1 MSSIS
6 EMHKAKA
13 QSLLAHSMQ
22 EATGYTDLDCISEWN
37 EIIQRTID
45 AAVAEAKEIYA
56 APPAMLEAV
65 QDDALDRIAS
75 ALERIANV
83 LGASS
88 ALSANAGAPRL
99 PFEDIFS

>member
-13 QSLLAHSMQ
+13 QSLFTHYMKTAI
-22 EATGYTDLDCISEWN
+22 GYADSDSVSEWD
-37 EIIQRTID
+37 EIIDRIID